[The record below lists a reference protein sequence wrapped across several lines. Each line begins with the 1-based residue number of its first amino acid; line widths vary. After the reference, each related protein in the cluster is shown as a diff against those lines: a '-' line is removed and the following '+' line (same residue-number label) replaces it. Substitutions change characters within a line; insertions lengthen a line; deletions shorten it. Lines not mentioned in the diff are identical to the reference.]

1 MKRRAATSMVGVL
14 VLALLASSCGGGGG
28 ISVTEIANAAAR
40 DVEPPP
46 AVDVKRTG
54 LPGLVIATNSP
65 SLRKL
70 AGAPE
75 GRGAVIL
82 FVEPGGPSDGLG
94 VGRGDL
100 IFEIAG
106 EKVTNHSRAL
116 ALLHDRPGK
125 KIDVKIRHRDGRER
139 SLTIKPREPLVAS
152 LRQYVNTLV
161 DASPRDPILRFVRA
175 QTPGVVESRLS
186 DLDKA
191 LDIDRRFVEAL
202 TLRASLIWDNRPT
215 DEEDKDEEKRFVTEA
230 LDGWKRALEVDPD
243 NATTLTTRATI
254 LSVLGEGRDSLRD
267 ATKAIDVDPSHPRA
281 YYAKGVAEEALRRPD
296 RAAGPA
302 RAAVELD
309 PFNIQHWRLLAR
321 IFTALKRKDDCRR
334 TAAAFTA
341 FLQARNFRED
351 AATLRSLCR

>member
-1 MKRRAATSMVGVL
+1 MIGVL
-14 VLALLASSCGGGGG
+14 VFALLASSCGGGGT

-46 AVDVKRTG
+46 PVDVKRTG

-65 SLRKL
+65 SMQRL
-70 AGAPE
+70 ARAPE
-75 GRGAVIL
+75 GKGAVIL

-94 VGRGDL
+94 VGRGDVIL
-100 IFEIAG
+100 EVAG

-116 ALLHDRPGK
+116 ALMHDRPGK
-125 KIDVKIRHRDGRER
+125 EIEVKVRHRDERER
-139 SLTIKPREPLVAS
+139 SITIKPREPLVAS
-152 LRQYVNTLV
+152 LRQYLNPLV
-161 DASPRDPILRFVRA
+161 EASPRDPILRFVRA
-175 QTPGVVESRLS
+175 QTPGLLETRLS
-186 DLDKA
+186 DLETA

-202 TLRASLIWDNRPT
+202 TLRASLIWDNRPS
-215 DEEDKDEEKRFVTEA
+215 DEDESKQFVTEA
-230 LDGWKRALEVDPD
+230 LDGWKRALAADP
-243 NATTLTTRATI
+243 NNPTALTTRATI
-254 LSVLGEGRDSLRD
+254 LSVLGEGRQSLRD

-334 TAAAFTA
+334 TAAAFTS

>member
-1 MKRRAATSMVGVL
+1 MKRRAATSLVAVL
-14 VLALLASSCGGGGG
+14 VLAVVATSCGGGGT
-28 ISVTEIANAAAR
+28 ISVSEIANAAAR

-65 SLRKL
+65 SLRRL

-75 GRGAVIL
+75 GKGAVIL

-94 VGRGDL
+94 IGRGDL

-106 EKVTNHSRAL
+106 ETVTNHSRAL

-125 KIDVKIRHRDGRER
+125 EIEVNIRHRDGRER
-139 SLTIKPREPLVAS
+139 SITIKPREPLVAS

-161 DASPRDPILRFVRA
+161 EASPRDPILRFVRA
-175 QTPGVVESRLS
+175 QTPGVLESRLR
-186 DLDKA
+186 DLETA

-215 DEEDKDEEKRFVTEA
+215 DDEDDEKRFVTEA
-230 LDGWKRALEVDPD
+230 LDGWKRALAADPD

-254 LSVLGEGRDSLRD
+254 LSALGEARQSLRD
-267 ATKAIDVDPSHPRA
+267 ALKAIDVDPSHPRA

-341 FLQARNFRED
+341 FLQARNFRQD

>member
-1 MKRRAATSMVGVL
+1 MKRRAATSLVGVL
-14 VLALLASSCGGGGG
+14 VLAVVANSCGGGGG
-28 ISVTEIANAAAR
+28 TVSVSEIANASAR

-46 AVDVKRTG
+46 QLDVKRTG

-65 SLRKL
+65 SLRRL

-75 GRGAVIL
+75 GKGAVIL

-106 EKVTNHSRAL
+106 EEVTNHSRAL

-125 KIDVKIRHRDGRER
+125 EIDVKVRHRDGRER
-139 SLTIKPREPLVAS
+139 TITIKPREPLVAS
-152 LRQYVNTLV
+152 LRQYLNPLV
-161 DASPRDPILRFVRA
+161 AASPRDPILRFVRA
-175 QTPGVVESRLS
+175 QTPGVLETRLG
-186 DLDKA
+186 DLDTA

-202 TLRASLIWDNRPT
+202 TLRASLIWDNRPS
-215 DEEDKDEEKRFVTEA
+215 DEDESRRFVTEA
-230 LDGWKRALEVDPD
+230 LDGWKKALAADPD
-243 NATTLTTRATI
+243 NPTTLTTRATI
-254 LSVLGEGRDSLRD
+254 FSALGEGRDSLRD
-267 ATKAIDVDPSHPRA
+267 AMKAIDVDPSHPRA

-302 RAAVELD
+302 RAAIELD

-321 IFTALKRKDDCRR
+321 IFTTLKRKDDCRR
-334 TAAAFTA
+334 TAAGFTA
-341 FLQARNFRED
+341 FLQARNFQQD